1 MEDEVVGPS
10 GWQIQQDSTIVGSG
24 RRFPTGQRVRNNV
37 SVQTGEEFSMEF
49 LQDRSTTRR
58 IVPNIPDMDQAQMK
72 RGRYNMD
79 STNHVGYEDLTGI
92 LGLSRADSESSY
104 DASDVALRKGCV
116 MEVDNKI
123 NPNNASRYF
132 ENGVTRKESKNIFE
146 EINSYRATSRP
157 TTPPIPV
164 LDSPPVFAPYES
176 GTPDSFK
183 PGKIKFLCSFGGK
196 ILPRPSDAKLRYV
209 GGETRIINIRK
220 TLSWEELVKKTSEI
234 CNQPHTIKYQLPGE
248 DLDALISVSS
258 DEDLQNMLEEY
269 QGLERVDGQRLRL
282 FLISSNESESPSSF
296 EAMTSEQCSSEYQYV
311 VALNGIVDPSPRKT
325 SSGPLGQNLDGTSNY
340 YKDSPTSLLPLDVR
354 DGVSPSAVMGMFTR
368 PAAQYFVASKNTSK
382 SPNHSPPYSPLPMQR
397 RDSKGS
403 HLHLCEDHSCR
414 GSNESS
420 SSNVTEQP
428 QQDNYAINGTGH
440 YYPTPGPIPLI
451 HHYSPQKHI
460 VDVEKASK
468 SRGVHFQDWR
478 PMREFRNPPAI
489 SRNNSDL
496 DGYVCKRP
504 MLKDRP
510 FHSEKLLSQADDPMG
525 LLSGSNESAGSH
537 LGVPHVFSDSVLQEH
552 GEMAFHY
559 SQEGNTPSSP
569 LDFPTTASPAWVK
582 SSAWH
587 REPVKFE
594 ENTEFPNPETQIRL
608 PNTDSICSPRQLGLS
623 KLSLFPEFSGRDEHS
638 HTGAEERFQAG
649 KELSLEHYP
658 ENPEMRL
665 DMLNLMDENDSLL
678 PHDNDIDS
686 KLPNIRINP
695 ISMLDGFSNI
705 IESNVPKTKTLVSSI
720 AGLEEKPEGY
730 QLDMMTSELFVR
742 SQRSSKDE
750 NCILTD
756 TVRGNFGNEEENI
769 LSCMSSVSWSRNSEI
784 GDSNKYPP
792 RDAKWFNDESS
803 RTDPCCGSSIGVS
816 CASSW
821 PLDVALLKDKD
832 GQEPLVINSVSL
844 DPAAVKDRAGPRS
857 NAHMND
863 DILSWSSFQKANAD
877 VSLRRDVSVLQD
889 GRASYADQKVDK
901 VDSGEYPHEPFR
913 VEDAT
918 FIGSKNV
925 YNSGQDIQLE
935 SVIVEDVTDEMPLD
949 FESSSQVVP
958 HVQDEDITDDDSNCL
973 ESECEDPLADD
984 EDKDESISDSTIAE
998 IEAGIYGLQI
1008 IKNADLEEL
1017 RELGSGTFGTV
1028 YHGKWRGTD
1037 VAIKRIKKS
1046 CFSGRSSE
1054 QERLTKDFWREAQIL
1069 SKLHHPNV
1077 VAFYGV
1083 VPDGSGG
1090 TLATVTEFMVNG
1102 SLRHV
1107 LLRKDRALDRRK
1119 KLMIAMDAAF
1129 GMEYLHSKNIVH
1141 FDLKCDNLLVNLR
1154 DSQRPICKVG
1164 DFGLSRIK
1172 RNTLVSGGVRGTLP
1186 WMAPELL
1193 NGSSN
1198 RVSEKVDVFSFGIAM
1213 WEILTGE
1220 EPYANMHCGA
1230 IIGGILNNTLRPN
1243 IPDRCDSEWR
1253 KLMEE
1258 CWAPDP
1264 SVRPSFTEITNR
1276 LRVMSMA
1283 LQTRARR

>member
-10 GWQIQQDSTIVGSG
+10 GRQIQEDSTTVDSG
-24 RRFPTGQRVRNNV
+24 HRFPTGQRVRNNV

-49 LQDRSTTRR
+49 LQDRSTARR
-58 IVPNIPDMDQAQMK
+58 IVLNISDMDQAQLK

-79 STNHVGYEDLTGI
+79 STNQVGYEDLTGI
-92 LGLSRADSESSY
+92 LGLTRVDSESSY
-104 DASDVALRKGCV
+104 DASDVALRKGYV
-116 MEVDNKI
+116 MEVHNKI
-123 NPNNASRYF
+123 NSNNASRYF
-132 ENGVTRKESKNIFE
+132 ENGVTRKEPKYSFE
-146 EINSYRATSRP
+146 EINSYQATSGP
-157 TTPPIPV
+157 TAPPIPV
-164 LDSPPVFAPYES
+164 LNSPVLVPYES

-220 TLSWEELVKKTSEI
+220 NLSWEELVKKTSEI

-296 EAMTSEQCSSEYQYV
+296 EAMASEQCSSEYQYV
-311 VALNGIVDPSPRKT
+311 VALNGVVDPSPRKT
-325 SSGPLGQNLDGTSNY
+325 SGGPLGQNLDGTSNY

-354 DGVSPSAVMGMFTR
+354 DGVSPSAVMGMFSR
-368 PAAQYFVASKNTSK
+368 PTAQYFVASKNASK

-403 HLHLCEDHSCR
+403 HLHLCEDHLCR

-420 SSNVTEQP
+420 SSFVTEQP
-428 QQDNYAINGTGH
+428 QQDNYAINGTGQ

-460 VDVEKASK
+460 VDVERPIK
-468 SRGVHFQDWR
+468 SRGVHFQDRR
-478 PMREFRNPPAI
+478 PTREFPNPPAFG
-489 SRNNSDL
+489 RNNSDL
-496 DGYVCKRP
+496 DGYICERP
-504 MLKDRP
+504 ILKDRP

-525 LLSGSNESAGSH
+525 LLSGSNESVGSH
-537 LGVPHVFSDSVLQEH
+537 LGMPHVFSDSVLQEH
-552 GEMAFHY
+552 GEKALRY

-569 LDFPTTASPAWVK
+569 LDFSTTASPAWVN

-608 PNTDSICSPRQLGLS
+608 PNTDSVCSPRKLGLS
-623 KLSLFPEFSGRDEHS
+623 NLSLFPKFSGHEHG
-638 HTGAEERFQAG
+638 HRGAEERSQAA
-649 KELSLEHYP
+649 KEMSLDHYP

-678 PHDNDIDS
+678 PNDNGIDS
-686 KLPNIRINP
+686 KLPNIRKNP
-695 ISMLDGFSNI
+695 ILMLDGFNNSK
-705 IESNVPKTKTLVSSI
+705 ESNVPKTKIPVSSV
-720 AGLEEKPEGY
+720 AGLEENPEFY
-730 QLDMMTSELFVR
+730 QLDMMPSELLVR

-756 TVRGNFGNEEENI
+756 RVRGNFRNGEENI
-769 LSCMSSVSWSRNSEI
+769 LSCMSSVSWSRNSEV
-784 GDSNKYPP
+784 GDSNKCPP
-792 RDAKWFNDESS
+792 RDARWFNDDSS

-821 PLDVALLKDKD
+821 PLDVAPLKDRD
-832 GQEPLVINSVSL
+832 GQEPMVINSVSL
-844 DPAAVKDRAGPRS
+844 DPSAVKDRAGPRL

-863 DILSWSSFQKANAD
+863 DSLSWSSFQKANAD
-877 VSLRRDVSVLQD
+877 VSLRRDDSVLHD
-889 GRASYADQKVDK
+889 GRVSYADRKADK
-901 VDSGEYPHEPFR
+901 VDSGDYPHELSR

-918 FIGSKNV
+918 FVGSKNV

-935 SVIVEDVTDEMPLD
+935 AVIVEDVTNNMPLD
-949 FESSSQVVP
+949 FESCSKVVP
-958 HVQDEDITDDDSNCL
+958 HVQDEDITDVESNCP

-1119 KLMIAMDAAF
+1119 KLIIAMDAAF

-1230 IIGGILNNTLRPN
+1230 IIGGIVNNTLRPH
-1243 IPDRCDSEWR
+1243 IPDRCDSEWK

-1283 LQTRARR
+1283 LQTRAKR